1 MLGNLLG
8 GFIVILI
15 GANLVPSIA
24 DGVYRVSTYSNGS
37 HELNNPNV
45 SGTVDSIMGLVT
57 IFFALGVM
65 AAGVSLAV
73 NGLRNAGI
81 V

>member
-8 GFIVILI
+8 GFITILVGVNLMPVIANGI
-15 GANLVPSIA
+15 QGALYVH
-24 DGVYRVSTYSNGS
+24 GNGT
-37 HELNNPNV
+37 NV
-45 SGTVDSIMGLVT
+45 SGASNTILSLVT

-65 AAGVSLAV
+65 SAGVSLAI
-73 NGLRNAGI
+73 NGMRNAGL